1 MSFLSVV
8 AGIYIHIPFCKQAC
22 NYCNFHFS
30 TNTSKMDDMVDAIIK
45 ELELTHA
52 YLADQPIETIYFGG
66 GTPSILSIA
75 HWEQLFKALH
85 QTFDLTNVSEITAEC
100 NPDDLNEAY
109 LRSLKSLGVNRLSIG
124 IQSFKSED
132 LTYMNRAHDMNQS
145 HNAITLAYETG
156 FKDLSIDLIY
166 GTPNLTN
173 EEWITNIQTAI
184 AYKVNHIS
192 AYALTV
198 EPKTALDYQIKK
210 GTSLPVKDEQMAE
223 QFEILVST
231 LQAHGYE
238 QYEISNFSLPNHRAQ
253 HNTNYW
259 KGKHYLGLGPG
270 AHSFNGVS
278 RSYNI
283 SNNALYIQAI
293 KQGDLPRETEILS
306 FEDRWNEYIMTS
318 LRTVWGS
325 EAAYIT
331 TVFGAEYWHS
341 LVQNAQRFS
350 DKNWLV
356 INEKS
361 IQLTPEGKL
370 YADYIASELFI

>member
-1 MSFLSVV
+1 
-8 AGIYIHIPFCKQAC
+8 
-22 NYCNFHFS
+22 
-30 TNTSKMDDMVDAIIK
+30 MDDMVDAIIK
-45 ELELTHA
+45 ELSLTHD
-52 YLADQPIETIYFGG
+52 YLADQRLETIYFGG

-85 QTFDLTNVSEITAEC
+85 STFDLSGVREITAEC
-100 NPDDLNEAY
+100 NPDDLDESY
-109 LRSLKSLGVNRLSIG
+109 LKAIKSLGINRLSIG
-124 IQSFKSED
+124 IQSFKAED
-132 LTYMNRAHDMNQS
+132 LTYMNRAHNISQS
-145 HNAITLAYETG
+145 HRAITSAYETG

-173 EEWITNIQTAI
+173 EEWIANIHTAI
-184 AYKVNHIS
+184 SYKVNHIS

-198 EPKTALDYQIKK
+198 EPKTVLDFQIKK

-223 QFEILVST
+223 QFEILVNT

-238 QYEISNFSLPNHRAQ
+238 QYEISNFALPNHRAQ

-259 KGKHYLGLGPG
+259 KGTHYLGLGPG

-283 SNNALYIQAI
+283 SNNALYIQSI
-293 KQGDLPRETEILS
+293 KQGNLPRETEILS

-318 LRTVWGS
+318 LRTIWGS
-325 EAAYIT
+325 EAAHIT
-331 TVFGAEYWHS
+331 TVFGAEHWNT
-341 LVQNAQRFS
+341 LVKNAQPFAER
-350 DKNWLV
+350 KWLM
-356 INEKS
+356 ITDTN